1 MPVIAGCAAHTAIE
15 PVGEGRLRGNAGL
28 GGPIVAAFGTHVP
41 IPYLYVGGDYGLSD
55 RLDLDG
61 GLHLLSLAYGVAGLD
76 LGATWYPLINDG
88 PLPTL
93 GVGGRMTLF
102 ASVKS
107 GVDDRFRLLP
117 SLTSSAAWEAGP
129 GKVYAGFDLAI
140 PLTRPAYDT
149 AAAPL
154 IFSPLAGYRWDLG
167 SRSHLFVELKWQGA
181 NVRTDQLAAE
191 YVHPGGHGAI
201 TPFVAY
207 AWDFN

>member
-1 MPVIAGCAAHTAIE
+1 
-15 PVGEGRLRGNAGL
+15 
-28 GGPIVAAFGTHVP
+28 
-41 IPYLYVGGDYGLSD
+41 
-55 RLDLDG
+55 
-61 GLHLLSLAYGVAGLD
+61 
-76 LGATWYPLINDG
+76 
-88 PLPTL
+88 
-93 GVGGRMTLF
+93 MTLF